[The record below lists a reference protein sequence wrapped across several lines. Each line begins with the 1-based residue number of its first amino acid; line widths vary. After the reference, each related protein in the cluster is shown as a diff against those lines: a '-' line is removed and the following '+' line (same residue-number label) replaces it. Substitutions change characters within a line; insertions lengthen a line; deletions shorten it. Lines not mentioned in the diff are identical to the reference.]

1 MEKIVISE
9 FMDPTAVN
17 GLKEDFAV
25 VYDPGLVDQPG
36 LLLAEIKTADA
47 IIVRNRTQV
56 RGDLLS
62 CAKKLRVVG
71 RLGVGL
77 DNIDIDACR
86 ARQIEVFPAC
96 GTNGAAVA
104 EYVIASVFILFR
116 KAYQST
122 LEMIEG
128 KWPRTALM
136 GNETAGKILGLIG
149 FGAIARETCTRAKAM
164 GMTVIA
170 HDPFLPPGH
179 PAWKEAPSTEFE
191 ALLEKADVV
200 SLHVPLTD
208 KTRHLMDARAI
219 ARMKKG
225 ALLINTARG
234 KVVDE
239 KALIGAMA
247 SGHIG
252 GAAVDVFENEPLTA
266 GMGQRFKGVSNL
278 LLTPHIAGVTIE
290 SNIRTSAVTA
300 DNVRNALAR

>member
-1 MEKIVISE
+1 
-9 FMDPTAVN
+9 MDPTAVN
-17 GLKEDFAV
+17 GLKDDFTV
-25 VYDPGLVDQPG
+25 VYDPGLVDQPD
-36 LLLAEIKTADA
+36 LLLAEIETADA

-62 CAKKLRVVG
+62 CAKNLKAVG

-77 DNIDIDACR
+77 DNIDLDACK
-86 ARQIEVFPAC
+86 ARQIEVFPAY

-104 EYVIASVFILFR
+104 EYVIASIFILFR

-122 LEMIEG
+122 LEMAEG
-128 KWPRTALM
+128 QWPRTALM
-136 GNETAGKILGLIG
+136 GNETAGKVLGLIG

-164 GMTVIA
+164 GMAVIA
-170 HDPFLPPGH
+170 HNPSLPPDH
-179 PAWKEAPSTEFE
+179 PAWQEAPSTEFE
-191 ALLEKADVV
+191 ELLETSDVV

-208 KTRHLMDARAI
+208 KTRHLIDARAI

-234 KVVDE
+234 GVVDE
-239 KALIGAMA
+239 NALIAAME

-252 GAAVDVFENEPLTA
+252 GAAMDVFENEPLDA
-266 GMGQRFKGVSNL
+266 EMGQRYKGLSNL